1 VPYQPTPEILER
13 YAAVLVD
20 FALGSGRGV
29 QPGEVV
35 RLVAPESAKPLYVA
49 LNHAVW
55 KAGGHVI
62 GGYQPSDD
70 DTFNLSR
77 DFLQSASDAQL
88 DHLAARYMRG
98 LVEEM
103 DHQVSIIADTNPHA
117 LDSVDPARIMR
128 RGEAM
133 RPVLDWRGEKE
144 NAGRFTWTLALY
156 GTAAMAAEAGMSQAE
171 YWEQIVHAC
180 FLDEPDPVS
189 RWREVGKR
197 LDQTRRELNAL
208 DIESLHIEGEDVD
221 LRVSVG
227 ERRHWLGGR
236 GRNIPSF
243 EIFTSPDWRGTE
255 GWIYCNQPLYRYGNL
270 VKGIRLEFA
279 EGKVTSASAEENERV
294 LLEMIATP
302 GADRIGEFSLTDR
315 RYSRITRFMAHTLYD
330 ENVGGEFGNTHIA
343 LGRSYQDAYDGDPA
357 GVAEAE
363 WQRLGFNQ
371 SSVHTDIV
379 STTDRRVT
387 ARLRDGARRVVYAD
401 GEFQLAQGADG
412 R

>member
-1 VPYQPTPEILER
+1 VAYVPAPEILER
-13 YAAVLVD
+13 YASVLVD

-29 QPGEVV
+29 QPDEVV

-55 KAGGHVI
+55 RAGGHVI

-70 DTFNLSR
+70 DTYNLSR
-77 DFLQSASDAQL
+77 DFFESAGDAQL

-98 LVEEM
+98 LVDEM
-103 DHQVSIIADTNPHA
+103 DHQVSIIADTDPHA

-156 GTAAMAAEAGMSQAE
+156 GTAAMAAEAGMSEEE

-180 FLDEPDPVS
+180 YLDEPDPVA

-197 LDQTRRELNAL
+197 LDETRRALNAL
-208 DIESLHIEGEDVD
+208 DIESLHVEGADVD

-270 VKGIRLEFA
+270 VKGIRLEFG
-279 EGKVTSASAEENERV
+279 EGKVKSASAEENERV

-330 ENVGGEFGNTHIA
+330 ENAGGEFGNTHIA

-379 STTDRRVT
+379 STSDRRVT
-387 ARLRDGARRVVYAD
+387 ATLRDGARRVIYAD
-401 GEFQLAQGADG
+401 GEFQLDGAG
-412 R
+412 QRG

>member
-1 VPYQPTPEILER
+1 
-13 YAAVLVD
+13 
-20 FALGSGRGV
+20 
-29 QPGEVV
+29 
-35 RLVAPESAKPLYVA
+35 
-49 LNHAVW
+49 
-55 KAGGHVI
+55 
-62 GGYQPSDD
+62 
-70 DTFNLSR
+70 
-77 DFLQSASDAQL
+77 
-88 DHLAARYMRG
+88 M
-98 LVEEM
+98 
-103 DHQVSIIADTNPHA
+103 
-117 LDSVDPARIMR
+117 
-128 RGEAM
+128 
-133 RPVLDWRGEKE
+133 
-144 NAGRFTWTLALY
+144 
-156 GTAAMAAEAGMSQAE
+156 
-171 YWEQIVHAC
+171 
-180 FLDEPDPVS
+180 
-189 RWREVGKR
+189 
-197 LDQTRRELNAL
+197 
-208 DIESLHIEGEDVD
+208 D

-270 VKGIRLEFA
+270 VKGIRLEFD
-279 EGKVTSASAEENERV
+279 EGKVKSASAEENERV

-387 ARLRDGARRVVYAD
+387 ASLRDGDRRVIYAD
-401 GEFQLAQGADG
+401 GEFQLAGAG
-412 R
+412 ANE